1 MMEGASGWQ
10 FGDLRWGWGV
20 GMVWVVGAVLTLR
33 AARPWRG
40 GLSWMLVGLRMG
52 ALTLLALS
60 LLEPRRVREE
70 PRSRDQAVVVL
81 LDDSSSM
88 AIREGEGESP
98 AMQLNRIWQ
107 GGAAGWLRDLESAFR
122 VKIFAFQR
130 DVRSVSGPEM
140 LAMKEDGSFAGDAL
154 RRVGEM
160 SGVDRPA
167 AVVMFTD
174 GRFPAM
180 DLRGDHGL
188 PVFAVPL
195 GEVALGRGVELSGV
209 RVRVSPFEDSPVG
222 LVASVDTR
230 GVAGCKFLVRA
241 ERLSGGVRL
250 ASDAPAMK
258 VVEEE
263 VLIQRNAEERAV
275 HLALKGVPPGV
286 SFYRVAVSLREGDA
300 KGLVPERM
308 SRVVA
313 VVRPEGPHRVLYMG
327 GRPNWE
333 FPPLRRALEGD
344 GELQWRGVIRIARRE
359 PRFAFKGRGGEGV
372 NPLFRGFGAKDD
384 DVQRYDQAVN
394 IRLNVEGSDEL
405 KEGFPRTA
413 AELFEYKAV
422 FLHAVETE
430 GFSPEQIRLMQRF
443 VTDRGGTLFVMGG
456 EESFEGGAWRG
467 TALESVLPVWLGGV
481 AGDSAVGGTG
491 PFRWELTREG
501 MFETWLRRHKAEA
514 DESGALAKLPA
525 LDLVNRVTGIKPAAS
540 VLATVR
546 AGDGGSVP
554 ALVTQRSGRGR
565 SAAMLVGDAYHWA
578 LGDAG
583 RTEELTRFWRQAV
596 RWSTAEVPG
605 RVDVALESRTG
616 SDAVRVRVRVVGKE
630 AEALEDA
637 EVRVLIRPRGG
648 DEAAVVALRADAEGE
663 PGRYAVDW
671 IPGSGA
677 GEWEAEVVAN
687 EASGVEVGRV
697 RTGWA
702 EAGGWEHVA
711 PMAAGGLEE
720 GCRSTGGGVVAVGSV
735 GDLVSK
741 IAALPRISR
750 ERRVTDVWHHP
761 LYFGVALG
769 CLVGEWMLRRR
780 KGYC

>member
-1 MMEGASGWQ
+1 MEGASVWQ
-10 FGDLRWGWGV
+10 FGDLRWGWAIGF
-20 GMVWVVGAVLTLR
+20 VWALGAILALR
-33 AARPWRG
+33 AVGSWRSG
-40 GLSWMLVGLRMG
+40 SGWFLVVLRMS
-52 ALTLLALS
+52 AITLLLVA
-60 LLEPRRVREE
+60 LLEPRHVREM
-70 PRSRDQAVVVL
+70 PRSGDQAVAVL
-81 LDDSSSM
+81 LDDSASM
-88 AIREGEGESP
+88 SVREGDGESA
-98 AMQLNRIWQ
+98 AMRLAKLWQ
-107 GGAAGWLRDLESAFR
+107 GGAAGWMRDLEASFR
-122 VKIFAFQR
+122 VKTFAFHR
-130 DVRSVSGPEM
+130 DIRTVSGPEM
-140 LAMKEDGSFAGDAL
+140 LAVKEDGSFVGDAM
-154 RRVGEM
+154 RRLGEM
-160 SGVDRPA
+160 SGGDRPA
-167 AVVMFTD
+167 AIVLFTD
-174 GRFPAM
+174 GRFPAS
-180 DLRGDHGL
+180 DLSGELGI

-195 GEVALGRGVELSGV
+195 SEAGVGRKVELSGV

-230 GVAGCKFLVRA
+230 GVAGGKLLVRA
-241 ERLSGGVRL
+241 ERLPGGVHL
-250 ASDAPAMK
+250 AADAPAMK
-258 VVEEE
+258 MVEEQ
-263 VLIQRNAEERAV
+263 VLIQQSGEERAV

-286 SFYRVAVSLREGDA
+286 SFYRVGVSLGEGDD
-300 KGLVPERM
+300 KGLVRERM

-344 GELQWRGVIRIARRE
+344 AELQWRGVIRIARRE

-372 NPLFRGFGAKDD
+372 NPLFRGFGAKDE

-394 IRLNVEGSDEL
+394 IRLNVDGADEL

-422 FLHAVETE
+422 FLHAIEAE
-430 GFSPEQIRLMQRF
+430 GFSPEQVRLIQRF
-443 VTDRGGTLFVMGG
+443 VTERGGTVFVMGG

-481 AGDSAVGGTG
+481 VGESASGTTG

-501 MFETWLRRHKAEA
+501 MFETWLRRHKSESDEA
-514 DESGALAKLPA
+514 GALAKLPA

-546 AGDGGSVP
+546 TGDGGSVP

-578 LGDAG
+578 LGDAA

-616 SDAVRVRVRVVGKE
+616 GDAVRVRVRVVGKE

-648 DEAAVVALRADAEGE
+648 VDASVVVLRADAEGE

-671 IPGSGA
+671 IPGSGV
-677 GEWEAEVVAN
+677 GEWEAEITARDVDGG
-687 EASGVEVGRV
+687 EIGRV

-711 PMAAGGLEE
+711 PIASEVLAR
-720 GCRSTGGGVVAVGSV
+720 GCGATGGAVVGMA
-735 GDLVSK
+735 DLAGLASR
-741 IAALPRISR
+741 IAALPRVSR

-761 LYFGVALG
+761 LYFGLALV

-780 KGYC
+780 RGYF